1 MNDVFLWQNGSR
13 VEEIRVPLPSD
24 RTSAGFWLGDGLF
37 ETILVSNGE
46 AFALDRHLHRL
57 RQSQARVLMQR
68 EFDDAKLDA
77 NLDTSLRGG
86 IADAIHWLA
95 GETGQ
100 IRVTL
105 LSSDDLLIT
114 SKRHVI
120 PDASLSVTVY
130 PYQRDEKNALVG
142 IKTLSYGEH
151 GFALRYAKARGFD
164 DVIFFNSQQMAVE
177 SALANLLLWDG
188 HRWWTPSLES
198 GCLPGVTRELLIEYF
213 DVKEGEFTLT
223 DLLDMRALA
232 LASSLRDVQ
241 RIGQFDGLTFP
252 EEIEVD
258 RLRKQFQEWRAKN
271 PHP

>member
-1 MNDVFLWQNGSR
+1 MMDAFLWQNGSR

-46 AFALDRHLHRL
+46 AFALDRHLRRL
-57 RQSQARVLMQR
+57 SQSQGRLLMQG
-68 EFDDAKLDA
+68 EWDDKKLD
-77 NLDTSLRGG
+77 DSVKRG
-86 IADAIHWLA
+86 IAEAVRWLA

-105 LSSDDLLIT
+105 LSSNDLLIT
-114 SKRHVI
+114 SKRHLI
-120 PDASLSVTVY
+120 SDAAVSVTVY
-130 PYQRDEKNALVG
+130 PNQRDEKSSLVG

-151 GFALRYAKARGFD
+151 GLALRYAKARGFD
-164 DVIFFNSQQMAVE
+164 DVIFFNRQGFASE

-213 DVKEGEFTLT
+213 DVKEGEFTRT
-223 DLLDMRALA
+223 DLLGMRTLA

-252 EEIEVD
+252 EEIEVA
-258 RLRKQFQEWRAKN
+258 RLRRQFQEWRVKN
-271 PHP
+271 PDP